1 MNNDV
6 NENNTF
12 ENPPKI
18 SIYKINILASVENAN
33 INENVNVNINEEN
46 INKKKRTNSKKNLL
60 FLDTNSNKKKLK
72 KNNIKNIFESSFRS
86 KRTSFQEK
94 EKNEDDNP
102 KDEPPKIIVVNNSG
116 NENSKKDSEFL
127 SHSFMSHRSKNKL
140 NENNNEN
147 ELNLCKLADQLYENE
162 EHFQKNIIS
171 KKGDFDTLN
180 TIKKNDSFISEEIIK
195 KKYKNRFFLNEESIC
210 KDNSN
215 ANLLKELNDKN
226 KEYKGRKSNVSSSS
240 KGKSSN
246 YNFKRSRKKNGSS
259 NFKKL
264 KIKNEIE
271 KKEDGGEDKNKIRKA
286 PKLSNDMI
294 NNSRTFKE
302 NISAKLLRMNASK
315 QSVYENNEI
324 KGKNNKKKSPNKINN
339 NKSKIITDDTKNENE
354 NIKNKKK
361 DSKGKKFSFFCCL
374 NNNGNDSDEFCN

>member
-1 MNNDV
+1 MNNEINDNCKTFKNKNNCQIKYSDSFNTIKRNNHKKHEELNDV
-6 NENNTF
+6 QDNYSNLYVKIPAKRCSKKIAKSKNYLGNSLRRKKTAFERKEKEEKEAKEIKGESDFHKIKTF
-12 ENPPKI
+12 NPKNKN
-18 SIYKINILASVENAN
+18 KINSQ
-33 INENVNVNINEEN
+33 EEYFSPQY
-46 INKKKRTNSKKNLL
+46 KKRPNIGLNKNDNDNDILKLISLTN
-60 FLDTNSNKKKLK
+60 
-72 KNNIKNIFESSFRS
+72 
-86 KRTSFQEK
+86 
-94 EKNEDDNP
+94 
-102 KDEPPKIIVVNNSG
+102 KI
-116 NENSKKDSEFL
+116 
-127 SHSFMSHRSKNKL
+127 
-140 NENNNEN
+140 
-147 ELNLCKLADQLYENE
+147 YENE

-302 NISAKLLRMNASK
+302 NISTKLLRMNASK

-361 DSKGKKFSFFCCL
+361 DSKGKKFRFFCCL